1 MGVLLEA
8 RGLVKRFGERV
19 AVDGISFSVGA
30 GEIIGLLG
38 PNGAG
43 KTTTVSLVAGILPPD
58 GGEVLL
64 LGKVPAGDADP
75 VKGELGLV
83 PQELALYEE
92 LSALDNLHYFGGL
105 YGLPRRRV
113 ESAAAL
119 ALGTVG
125 LAERARERV
134 KTFSGGMKRRLNL
147 AAGLLH
153 DPKVLLLDEPT
164 VGVDPQSRLAL
175 FEAIERLRDAG
186 KAILYTTHYLE
197 EAERLCSRL
206 VIVDH
211 GRVLADDTLEALRR
225 RLPPVSR
232 LSAEVEGG
240 ADPAWL
246 PDLSALPGVLRAVVE
261 EGRLAV
267 DLSDLST
274 GSRAVLEWLSSRGVA
289 CTHLS
294 SERPS
299 LEAVFLALTGSALRD
314 A

>member
-1 MGVLLEA
+1 LGTLLES

-19 AVDGISFSVGA
+19 AVDGVSLSVGA
-30 GEIIGLLG
+30 GEIVGLLG

-43 KTTTVSLVAGILPPD
+43 KTTTVSMLAGVLPAD
-58 GGEVLL
+58 AGQVLL
-64 LGKVPAGDADP
+64 LGREPRGDSDP
-75 VKGELGLV
+75 VKASLGLV
-83 PQELALYEE
+83 PQEIALYEE
-92 LSALDNLHYFGGL
+92 LSALENLRYFGGL
-105 YGLPRRRV
+105 YGLTRKKV
-113 ESAAAL
+113 DEVAAGVL
-119 ALGTVG
+119 QTVG
-125 LAERARERV
+125 LADRVRDRV

-153 DPKVLLLDEPT
+153 DPQVLLLDEPT

-175 FEAIERLRDAG
+175 FEAVERLRDAG

-211 GRVLADDTLEALRR
+211 GRVLADDTLEALRK

-232 LSAEVEGG
+232 LAVEVEGG
-240 ADPAWL
+240 ADPAWIPGL
-246 PDLSALPGVLRAVVE
+246 TGLPGVLCASVE
-261 EGRLAV
+261 EGKLAV
-267 DLSDLST
+267 DLSDMAA
-274 GSRAVLEWLSSRGVA
+274 GSRAVLEHLAARGAA

-314 A
+314 S